1 MKNSAKVIAVSRNIL
16 GLRPSVKCK
25 TGNMK
30 VRDYCLVWGCPGLVI
45 LTISLFVSL
54 KVGNDFGQD
63 NFAKFVTFV
72 ISSGLLGTVYY
83 LFQSVLAEVSL
94 RLQNGQ
100 HEGTILL
107 TDQEAEAVTE
117 DSTDNDIIEQVQE
130 CRAEVL
136 PQTESA
142 QEHLSEELQES
153 TIEISDSAEPTK
165 EIADTIET
173 SSEQPDL
180 YAQRCKE
187 YQREQEQRRQNTIDA
202 IMGYVTHTMSP
213 YIYDNDE
220 LEKLLDAIRKWADD
234 WQHIPGPIR
243 LKSTL
248 TTLDLR
254 HFVWNIAER
263 LGSKK
268 DYSGRVRADFIKR
281 MFPDEMRDIEQD
293 SIRNFKFQPDT
304 GNIVIDEP
312 DKGDYHFHFE

>member
-1 MKNSAKVIAVSRNIL
+1 MNN
-16 GLRPSVKCK
+16 VKCK
-25 TGNMK
+25 TENMA

-234 WQHIPGPIR
+234 WQHIPVPIR
-243 LKSTL
+243 LKSTLTTL

-281 MFPDEMRDIEQD
+281 MFPDVMRDIEQD

>member
-1 MKNSAKVIAVSRNIL
+1 MNNVI
-16 GLRPSVKCK
+16 
-25 TGNMK
+25 
-30 VRDYCLVWGCPGLVI
+30 VWGCPGLVI

-130 CRAEVL
+130 CRVEVL

-165 EIADTIET
+165 DIADTIET

-234 WQHIPGPIR
+234 WQHIPVPIR

-281 MFPDEMRDIEQD
+281 MFPDVMRDIEQD

>member
-1 MKNSAKVIAVSRNIL
+1 MNN
-16 GLRPSVKCK
+16 VKCK
-25 TGNMK
+25 TENMA
-30 VRDYCLVWGCPGLVI
+30 VRVYCLVWGCPGLVI

-234 WQHIPGPIR
+234 WQHIPVPIR

-281 MFPDEMRDIEQD
+281 MFPDVMRDIEQD
-293 SIRNFKFQPDT
+293 SIRNFKFQTDT

>member
-1 MKNSAKVIAVSRNIL
+1 MNN
-16 GLRPSVKCK
+16 VKCK
-25 TGNMK
+25 TENMT
-30 VRDYCLVWGCPGLVI
+30 VRDYCLLWGCPGLVI
-45 LTISLFVSL
+45 LTISLLVSL

-72 ISSGLLGTVYY
+72 ISSGLLGTIYY
-83 LFQSVLAEVSL
+83 LFQSVLADVPL
-94 RLQNGQ
+94 KMQNRQ
-100 HEGTILL
+100 RQVPMLL
-107 TDQEAEAVTE
+107 TDQETEAVTE
-117 DSTDNDIIEQVQE
+117 DSTDNMSFEQVHE
-130 CRAEVL
+130 CLAEVL

-142 QEHLSEELQES
+142 QEPLSEELQEP

-165 EIADTIET
+165 EVSDTTET
-173 SSEQPDL
+173 STEQPDL

-202 IMGYVTHTMSP
+202 IMEYVTHTMSP
-213 YIYDNDE
+213 YIYDNEE
-220 LEKLLDAIRKWADD
+220 LEKLCDAIRKWADD
-234 WQHIPGPIR
+234 WQHIPVPIR
-243 LKSTL
+243 LKSPL

-268 DYSGRVRADFIKR
+268 DYTGRVRADFIKR
-281 MFPDEMRDIEQD
+281 MFPDVMKDIELD

>member
-1 MKNSAKVIAVSRNIL
+1 MNN
-16 GLRPSVKCK
+16 VKCK
-25 TGNMK
+25 TENMA
-30 VRDYCLVWGCPGLVI
+30 VRVYCLVWGCPGLVI

-234 WQHIPGPIR
+234 WQHIPVPIR

-281 MFPDEMRDIEQD
+281 MFPDVMRDIEQD

-312 DKGDYHFHFE
+312 DKGDYHFLFE

>member
-1 MKNSAKVIAVSRNIL
+1 MNN
-16 GLRPSVKCK
+16 VKCK
-25 TGNMK
+25 TENMA
-30 VRDYCLVWGCPGLVI
+30 VRVYCLVWGCPGLVI

-180 YAQRCKE
+180 YAQRCKV

-234 WQHIPGPIR
+234 WQHIPVPIR

-281 MFPDEMRDIEQD
+281 MFPDVMRDIEQD

>member
-1 MKNSAKVIAVSRNIL
+1 MNN
-16 GLRPSVKCK
+16 VKCK
-25 TGNMK
+25 TENMA
-30 VRDYCLVWGCPGLVI
+30 VRVYCLVWGCPGLVI

-180 YAQRCKE
+180 YSQRCKE

-234 WQHIPGPIR
+234 WQHIPVPIR

-293 SIRNFKFQPDT
+293 SIRNFNFQPDT

>member
-1 MKNSAKVIAVSRNIL
+1 MN
-16 GLRPSVKCK
+16 SVKCK
-25 TGNMK
+25 TESMA

-72 ISSGLLGTVYY
+72 VSSGLLGTVYY
-83 LFQSVLAEVSL
+83 LFLSVLAEVPI
-94 RLQNGQ
+94 RFKNGQ
-100 HEGTILL
+100 REGTTLL

-117 DSTDNDIIEQVQE
+117 NSTDSDILEQVQE
-130 CRAEVL
+130 CLAEMP
-136 PQTESA
+136 PQSETA
-142 QEHLSEELQES
+142 QGLLLEELEEPS
-153 TIEISDSAEPTK
+153 VEISDSAEPTK
-165 EIADTIET
+165 EVTDTTET

-187 YQREQEQRRQNTIDA
+187 YQREQEQRRQNAIDA
-202 IMGYVTHTMSP
+202 IMEYVTHTMSP
-213 YIYDNDE
+213 YVYDNEE
-220 LEKLLDAIRKWADD
+220 LEKICDAIRKWADD
-234 WQHIPGPIR
+234 WQHIPVPIR

-268 DYSGRVRADFIKR
+268 DYTGEVRAIFIKR
-281 MFPDEMRDIEQD
+281 MFPDVMKDIELD

-312 DKGDYHFHFE
+312 DKGDYHFH

>member
-1 MKNSAKVIAVSRNIL
+1 MNN
-16 GLRPSVKCK
+16 VKCK
-25 TGNMK
+25 TENMA
-30 VRDYCLVWGCPGLVI
+30 VRVYCLVWGCPGLVI

-117 DSTDNDIIEQVQE
+117 DSTENDIIEQVQE

-142 QEHLSEELQES
+142 QEHLSEELQEF

-234 WQHIPGPIR
+234 WQHIPVPIR

-281 MFPDEMRDIEQD
+281 MFPDVMRDIEQD

>member
-1 MKNSAKVIAVSRNIL
+1 MNN
-16 GLRPSVKCK
+16 VKCK
-25 TGNMK
+25 TENMA
-30 VRDYCLVWGCPGLVI
+30 VRVYCLVWGCPGLVI

-234 WQHIPGPIR
+234 WQHIPVPIR

-268 DYSGRVRADFIKR
+268 DYSGRVRADVIKR
-281 MFPDEMRDIEQD
+281 MFPDVMRDIEQD
-293 SIRNFKFQPDT
+293 SIRNFKFHPDT

-312 DKGDYHFHFE
+312 DKGDYHFQFE

>member
-1 MKNSAKVIAVSRNIL
+1 MNN
-16 GLRPSVKCK
+16 VKCK
-25 TGNMK
+25 TENMA

-83 LFQSVLAEVSL
+83 LFQSVLAEVPL

-130 CRAEVL
+130 CLAEVL

-142 QEHLSEELQES
+142 QEHLSEELQEP

-165 EIADTIET
+165 EVSDTIET

-180 YAQRCKE
+180 YTQRCKE
-187 YQREQEQRRQNTIDA
+187 YQREQEQRRHNTIDA
-202 IMGYVTHTMSP
+202 IMEYVTHTMSP

-234 WQHIPGPIR
+234 WQHKPVPIR

-268 DYSGRVRADFIKR
+268 DYTGEVRAIFIKR
-281 MFPDEMRDIEQD
+281 MFPDVMRDIELD

-304 GNIVIDEP
+304 GSIVIDEP
-312 DKGDYHFHFE
+312 DKGDYHFHF

>member
-1 MKNSAKVIAVSRNIL
+1 MNN
-16 GLRPSVKCK
+16 VKCK
-25 TGNMK
+25 TENIA

-63 NFAKFVTFV
+63 NFAKWVTFV
-72 ISSGLLGTVYY
+72 VSSGLLGTVYY
-83 LFQSVLAEVSL
+83 LFQSVLAEVPL

-100 HEGTILL
+100 CEGTIPL
-107 TDQEAEAVTE
+107 TDQEAEVVTE
-117 DSTDNDIIEQVQE
+117 YSMDNMSIDQVHE
-130 CRAEVL
+130 CMAEVL

-142 QEHLSEELQES
+142 QEYLSEELIGPTVEVS
-153 TIEISDSAEPTK
+153 VSAEPTK
-165 EIADTIET
+165 EVSDTIET
-173 SSEQPDL
+173 NSEQPDL
-180 YAQRCKE
+180 YTQRCKE
-187 YQREQEQRRQNTIDA
+187 YQREQEQRRQDTIDA
-202 IMGYVTHTMSP
+202 IMEYVTHTMSP
-213 YIYDNDE
+213 YVYDNEE
-220 LEKLLDAIRKWADD
+220 LEKLRDAIRKWADD
-234 WQHIPGPIR
+234 WQHTPVPIR

-268 DYSGRVRADFIKR
+268 NYTGEIRAIFIKR
-281 MFPDEMRDIEQD
+281 MFPDVMRDIELD

-304 GNIVIDEP
+304 GSIVIDEP

>member
-1 MKNSAKVIAVSRNIL
+1 MNSA
-16 GLRPSVKCK
+16 KCK
-25 TGNMK
+25 TGNMA

-83 LFQSVLAEVSL
+83 LFQSVLAEVPLSL
-94 RLQNGQ
+94 QDRQCSAA
-100 HEGTILL
+100 ILP
-107 TDQEAEAVTE
+107 TNQEAEAVTE
-117 DSTDNDIIEQVQE
+117 DSTDSDILEQVQE
-130 CRAEVL
+130 CLAEMP
-136 PQTESA
+136 PQSETA
-142 QEHLSEELQES
+142 QGLLLEELEEPS
-153 TIEISDSAEPTK
+153 VEISDSAEPTK
-165 EIADTIET
+165 EVTDTTET

-187 YQREQEQRRQNTIDA
+187 YQREQEQRRQNAIDA
-202 IMGYVTHTMSP
+202 IMEYVTHTMSP
-213 YIYDNDE
+213 YVYDNEE
-220 LEKLLDAIRKWADD
+220 LEKICDAIRKWADD
-234 WQHIPGPIR
+234 WQHIPVPIR

-268 DYSGRVRADFIKR
+268 NYTGEIRAIFIKR
-281 MFPDEMRDIEQD
+281 MFPDVMRDIELD

-304 GNIVIDEP
+304 GSIVIDEP
-312 DKGDYHFHFE
+312 DKGDYHFHF

>member
-1 MKNSAKVIAVSRNIL
+1 MNT
-16 GLRPSVKCK
+16 VKCK
-25 TGNMK
+25 TENK
-30 VRDYCLVWGCPGLVI
+30 AVRDYCLVWGCPGLVI

-234 WQHIPGPIR
+234 WQHIPVPIR

-281 MFPDEMRDIEQD
+281 MFPDVMRDIEQD

>member
-1 MKNSAKVIAVSRNIL
+1 MNN
-16 GLRPSVKCK
+16 VKCK
-25 TGNMK
+25 TENMA
-30 VRDYCLVWGCPGLVI
+30 VRVYCLVWGCPGLVI

-234 WQHIPGPIR
+234 WQHIPVPIR

-312 DKGDYHFHFE
+312 DRGDYHFHFE

>member
-1 MKNSAKVIAVSRNIL
+1 MA
-16 GLRPSVKCK
+16 
-25 TGNMK
+25 

-72 ISSGLLGTVYY
+72 ISSGLLGSVYY
-83 LFQSVLAEVSL
+83 LFQSVLAEMPL

-100 HEGTILL
+100 HEGTIFL

-117 DSTDNDIIEQVQE
+117 DSTDNMSFEQVHE
-130 CRAEVL
+130 CLAEVL

-142 QEHLSEELQES
+142 QEPLSEELQE
-153 TIEISDSAEPTK
+153 PT
-165 EIADTIET
+165 
-173 SSEQPDL
+173 QPDL

-202 IMGYVTHTMSP
+202 IIEYVTHTMSP
-213 YIYDNDE
+213 YIYDNEE
-220 LEKLLDAIRKWADD
+220 LEKLCDAIRKWADD
-234 WQHIPGPIR
+234 WQHIPVPIR

-254 HFVWNIAER
+254 HFVWNVAER

-268 DYSGRVRADFIKR
+268 DYTGEVRAIFIKR
-281 MFPDEMRDIEQD
+281 MFPDVMRDIELD

-304 GNIVIDEP
+304 GSIVIDEP

>member
-1 MKNSAKVIAVSRNIL
+1 MNN
-16 GLRPSVKCK
+16 VKCK
-25 TGNMK
+25 TENMA
-30 VRDYCLVWGCPGLVI
+30 VRVYCLVWGCPGLVI

-165 EIADTIET
+165 EISDTIET

-234 WQHIPGPIR
+234 WQHIPVPIR

-281 MFPDEMRDIEQD
+281 MFPDVMRDIEQD

>member
-1 MKNSAKVIAVSRNIL
+1 MNN
-16 GLRPSVKCK
+16 VKCK
-25 TGNMK
+25 TENMA
-30 VRDYCLVWGCPGLVI
+30 VRVYCLVWGCPGLVI
-45 LTISLFVSL
+45 LIISLFVSL

-234 WQHIPGPIR
+234 WQHIPVPIR

-281 MFPDEMRDIEQD
+281 MFPDVMRDIEQD

>member
-1 MKNSAKVIAVSRNIL
+1 MA
-16 GLRPSVKCK
+16 
-25 TGNMK
+25 
-30 VRDYCLVWGCPGLVI
+30 VRDYCLAWGCPGLVI

-54 KVGNDFGQD
+54 KVGNDFGRD

-72 ISSGLLGTVYY
+72 ISSGLLGTVYF
-83 LFQSVLAEVSL
+83 LFQSVLAEVPFKVQY
-94 RLQNGQ
+94 RQRK
-100 HEGTILL
+100 ETKLL
-107 TDQEAEAVTE
+107 TSQEVETVTG
-117 DSTDNDIIEQVQE
+117 DSIGSTCVEQGQE
-130 CRAEVL
+130 CSEDELLSVSEEMPL
-136 PQTESA
+136 QTGSA
-142 QEHLSEELQES
+142 QEHLSEELQEP

-165 EIADTIET
+165 EVSDTIET
-173 SSEQPDL
+173 SSEQPNL

-187 YQREQEQRRQNTIDA
+187 YQREQEQRRQDTIGA
-202 IMGYVTHTMSP
+202 IMEYVTHTMSP

-234 WQHIPGPIR
+234 WQHTPVPIR

-268 DYSGRVRADFIKR
+268 DYTGEVRAIFIKR
-281 MFPDEMRDIEQD
+281 MFPDVMKDIELD

>member
-1 MKNSAKVIAVSRNIL
+1 MA
-16 GLRPSVKCK
+16 
-25 TGNMK
+25 M
-30 VRDYCLVWGCPGLVI
+30 RDYCLFWGCPGMVI

-83 LFQSVLAEVSL
+83 LFQSVLVEVAL
-94 RLQNGQ
+94 KLQKRQ
-100 HEGTILL
+100 RKEVMLL
-107 TDQEAEAVTE
+107 TDQEAEVIPE
-117 DSTDNDIIEQVQE
+117 DSTSDVTIEQVQE
-130 CRAEVL
+130 CSEDELLSASEEMP

-142 QEHLSEELQES
+142 QESLSEELQEPAIEVPDTVESS
-153 TIEISDSAEPTK
+153 T
-165 EIADTIET
+165 
-173 SSEQPDL
+173 EQPDL

-187 YQREQEQRRQNTIDA
+187 YQREQEQRRQDTITA
-202 IMGYVTHTMSP
+202 IIEYVTHTMSP
-213 YIYDNDE
+213 YIYDNGE
-220 LEKLLDAIRKWADD
+220 LEKLCDAIRKWAND
-234 WQHIPGPIR
+234 WRHVPVPIR

-268 DYSGRVRADFIKR
+268 DYTGEVRAMFIKR
-281 MFPDEMRDIEQD
+281 MFPDVMKDIELD

-304 GNIVIDEP
+304 GSIMIDEP
-312 DKGDYHFHFE
+312 DKGDYHFHYE

>member
-1 MKNSAKVIAVSRNIL
+1 MNNVI
-16 GLRPSVKCK
+16 
-25 TGNMK
+25 
-30 VRDYCLVWGCPGLVI
+30 VWGCPGLVI

-63 NFAKFVTFV
+63 NFTKFVTFV

-234 WQHIPGPIR
+234 WQHIPVPIR

-281 MFPDEMRDIEQD
+281 MFPDVMRDIEQD
-293 SIRNFKFQPDT
+293 SVRNFKFQPDT

>member
-1 MKNSAKVIAVSRNIL
+1 MN
-16 GLRPSVKCK
+16 SVKCK
-25 TGNMK
+25 TGNMA

-63 NFAKFVTFV
+63 NFAKLITFV

-94 RLQNGQ
+94 RLQDRQ
-100 HEGTILL
+100 CSAAILP

-117 DSTDNDIIEQVQE
+117 DSTGNMSFEQVHE
-130 CRAEVL
+130 CLAEVL

-142 QEHLSEELQES
+142 QEPLSEELQEP

-165 EIADTIET
+165 EVSDTTET
-173 SSEQPDL
+173 STEQPDL

-202 IMGYVTHTMSP
+202 IMEYVTHTMSP
-213 YIYDNDE
+213 YIYDNEE
-220 LEKLLDAIRKWADD
+220 LEKLCDAIRKWADD
-234 WQHIPGPIR
+234 WQHIPVPIR
-243 LKSTL
+243 LKSPL

-268 DYSGRVRADFIKR
+268 DYTGRVRADFIKR
-281 MFPDEMRDIEQD
+281 MFPDVMRDIEQD